1 MTKTPTYP
9 IATPLRQR
17 INRAAH
23 EQGLAHELALRASWL
38 AKVQS
43 ARNQGAN
50 FEALNKLVDT
60 LVTVGR

>member
-1 MTKTPTYP
+1 MTKTPSYP

-23 EQGLAHELALRASWL
+23 EQGLAHEQALRAAWL

-43 ARNQGAN
+43 ARDKGAN
-50 FEALNKLVDT
+50 FEALNKLVDS
-60 LVTVGR
+60 LIESR